1 MTHVFGIVS
10 VHNLPIYDAISRRE
24 RITLVR
30 CRHEQAAT
38 HAADGFARATG
49 RLGVVLASSGP
60 GTTNTV
66 SGLYEAQFGS
76 SPVLLVTGQIE
87 SRFLGKGKGFLHEAE
102 RQAEMLRT
110 VTRRVETVRRTEDIG
125 AGARPRWPTT
135 PASGRP
141 QPVAVE
147 IPIDLQYATRRRS
160 SVPAPHEVAR
170 LAVDRDALERAADA
184 ARRRPSGPSSGPAA
198 AWCPPTRPPRW
209 SRWPSGSTPPS
220 SRRSRGAARSPRTT
234 AWRSAPAPT
243 GARCRASSAR
253 PTWSWR
259 SAPASRTTPPGC
271 GSCASP
277 GRSSTSTP
285 TPA

>member
-1 MTHVFGIVS
+1 MAELLSGGEAVAATLENLGVTHVFGIVS
-10 VHNLPIYDAISRRE
+10 VHNLPTYDAISRRG

-49 RLGVVLASSGP
+49 GLGVVLASSGP

-125 AGARPRWPTT
+125 VGRHGRGRRRPPRAPPAGGGRGPHRPPVRRRHRSRSRRRTRSPAWPST
-135 PASGRP
+135 PMPSSGRRP
-141 QPVAVE
+141 
-147 IPIDLQYATRRRS
+147 S
-160 SVPAPHEVAR
+160 W
-170 LAVDRDALERAADA
+170 
-184 ARRRPSGPSSGPAA
+184 RRPSG
-198 AWCPPTRPPRW
+198 R
-209 SRWPSGSTPPS
+209 
-220 SRRSRGAARSPRTT
+220 
-234 AWRSAPAPT
+234 
-243 GARCRASSAR
+243 
-253 PTWSWR
+253 
-259 SAPASRTTPPGC
+259 
-271 GSCASP
+271 
-277 GRSSTSTP
+277 
-285 TPA
+285 

>member
-1 MTHVFGIVS
+1 MAELLSGGEAVAATLENLGVTHVFGIVS
-10 VHNLPIYDAISRRE
+10 VHNLPTYDAISRRGS
-24 RITLVR
+24 ITLVR

-49 RLGVVLASSGP
+49 GLGVVLASSGP

-125 AGARPRWPTT
+125 AVVTAVADDARL
-135 PASGRP
+135 GRP

-147 IPIDLQYATRRRS
+147 MPIDLQYATAAVEVPRTPRGPPPGGRPRRRRAGGEPS
-160 SVPAPHEVAR
+160 S
-170 LAVDRDALERAADA
+170 
-184 ARRRPSGPSSGPAA
+184 RRPSG
-198 AWCPPTRPPRW
+198 R
-209 SRWPSGSTPPS
+209 
-220 SRRSRGAARSPRTT
+220 
-234 AWRSAPAPT
+234 
-243 GARCRASSAR
+243 
-253 PTWSWR
+253 
-259 SAPASRTTPPGC
+259 
-271 GSCASP
+271 
-277 GRSSTSTP
+277 
-285 TPA
+285 